1 MNCSMKVWIVK
12 RFRKNDEL
20 LLVCDSKQSA
30 LEAISRLKSDD
41 VVSLSPIHVTTLDD
55 ITKPVE

>member
-12 RFRKNDEL
+12 RFHKKDEL

-30 LEAISRLKSDD
+30 LEAISRLSTDD
-41 VVSLSPIHVTTLDD
+41 VVSIFPIHVNTLDD
-55 ITKPVE
+55 ITKLSV